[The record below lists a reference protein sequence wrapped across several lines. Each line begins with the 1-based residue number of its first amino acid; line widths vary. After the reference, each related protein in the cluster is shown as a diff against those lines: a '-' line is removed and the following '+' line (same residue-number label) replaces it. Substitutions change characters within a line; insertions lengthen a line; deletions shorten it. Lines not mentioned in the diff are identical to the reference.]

1 MTADE
6 EGAAAQRPPAGG
18 VITMQHRRELP
29 ETRAREP
36 GGKMRSKNSQ
46 RRRYVLFFNVQQASN
61 YPEQHLDLTNSK
73 KKKNPLS
80 FFCLRKEN
88 TTKMSESQ
96 VTSEFL
102 KLFSYLLSPPQ
113 SCVHGE
119 NRGFRWAWVCSQPCQ
134 PLQNN
139 ST

>member
-1 MTADE
+1 MTVDE

-73 KKKNPLS
+73 KKKKPSLI
-80 FFCLRKEN
+80 
-88 TTKMSESQ
+88 
-96 VTSEFL
+96 FL
-102 KLFSYLLSPPQ
+102 PQ
-113 SCVHGE
+113 KRE
-119 NRGFRWAWVCSQPCQ
+119 YNKDE
-134 PLQNN
+134 
-139 ST
+139 